1 MNRFLYVGLITLISI
16 IGFTMYNHHDL
27 GSISIQFASFNFET
41 NLVVFGAAI
50 LSALFVG
57 VLFVKIFR
65 LFRSLLNTLFGQRKT
80 RLQRKAHAQLKQG
93 LLEYMEGK
101 FGQAEKT
108 LLNHI
113 HHSENPLLAYMTA
126 ANAAHN
132 SGSPERRDNYLREAL
147 EASPEA
153 ELAIGITQAQLQLE
167 QHQNEQALATL
178 QQLNHHTPGHFFI
191 LQLLAS
197 TYLTLEDW
205 QKLSQ
210 LMPEL
215 KKHGQLSTENFLQYE
230 IAITRGQLTNITRNN
245 DPAALQDHWLKI
257 SKSLQNR
264 PAIIEHYARCLIELN
279 DTAGAEK
286 ILRNYLNSNWHN
298 STIKLYANVD
308 APANNK
314 ILDVIEKWLKAH
326 PQNIYLL
333 QVAGKTCLN
342 LSLWG
347 KARNYFEACL
357 AVHPLPETCLQLARL
372 LEEKM
377 HDSETA
383 ANYYRQGLNLLVGND
398 KQTPVNTV
406 SQPVLANDETPVLKI
421 VKQ

>member
-1 MNRFLYVGLITLISI
+1 MNRFLYISLITLITV

-41 NLVVFGAAI
+41 NLVVLGAAI
-50 LSALFVG
+50 LSALFVA
-57 VLFVKIFR
+57 VLIIKIFH
-65 LFRSLLNTLFGQRKT
+65 LFRSFLNTLFGQRKN
-80 RLQRKAHAQLKQG
+80 RQQRKARSALKQG

-101 FGQAEKT
+101 FVQAEKT
-108 LLNHI
+108 LISHI

-132 SGSPERRDNYLREAL
+132 SGAPERRDNYLRKAHEV
-147 EASPEA
+147 SPEA
-153 ELAIGITQAQLQLE
+153 ELAIGITQAQLQRE
-167 QHQNEQALATL
+167 HHQNEQALATL

-197 TYLTLEDW
+197 TCLTLEDW
-205 QKLSQ
+205 DKLSQ
-210 LMPEL
+210 LLPEL
-215 KKHGQLSTENFLQYE
+215 KKHGQLSAENILQYE
-230 IAITRGQLTNITRNN
+230 ISVTRGQLSHLTRNN
-245 DPAALQDHWLKI
+245 DLAMVQNHWQKI
-257 SKSLQNR
+257 NKSLQNL
-264 PAIIEHYARCLIELN
+264 PVIIEHYARCLIELH
-279 DTAGAEK
+279 DTTGAEK
-286 ILRNYLNSNWHN
+286 VLRNYLKNNWHD
-298 STIKLYANVD
+298 STIKLYAKID

-314 ILDVIEKWLKAH
+314 ILDTVEKWLKVH

-333 QVAGKTCLN
+333 QAAGKICLS

-357 AVHPLPETCLQLARL
+357 AVRPLPETFLQLARL

-377 HDSETA
+377 HDTETA

-398 KQTPVNTV
+398 KQAPVNTV
-406 SQPVLANDETPVLKI
+406 LQSALANDDTPVLKI
-421 VKQ
+421 VKR